1 MKQTRT
7 LTRDPLSTSKQR
19 GPKQFGSS
27 IPHFVEPR
35 LRRTIP
41 SMAAASTYMAST
53 SFSMLGWTSAKKSLS
68 KRSGFLISAQQ
79 ADIQE
84 EVNQTE
90 TEADNM
96 KQKPQAQAAT
106 VKPRPVEPQL
116 NVKSKN
122 MGREYGGQWLS
133 CTTRHV
139 RIYAAYIDPETC
151 EFDQTQM
158 DKLTLILDPTDE
170 FVWTDETCNKV
181 YSYFQELVDH
191 YEGAPL
197 TEYTLRLIGSDIE
210 HYIRKLLYEGEI
222 QYNMDARVLNF
233 SMGKP
238 RVGFNYDGQLHDV
251 KN

>member
-1 MKQTRT
+1 
-7 LTRDPLSTSKQR
+7 
-19 GPKQFGSS
+19 
-27 IPHFVEPR
+27 
-35 LRRTIP
+35 
-41 SMAAASTYMAST
+41 MAATSTYMAST
-53 SFSMLGWTSAKKSLS
+53 NFSMLGWRGS
-68 KRSGFLISAQQ
+68 KRELRKRSVFSVSSQQ
-79 ADIQE
+79 AEVEEQAKTE
-84 EVNQTE
+84 KATEVND
-90 TEADNM
+90 A
-96 KQKPQAQAAT
+96 KQQAKAT
-106 VKPRPVEPQL
+106 TPLRPVEPQV

-133 CTTRHV
+133 SATRHV

-222 QYNMDARVLNF
+222 QYNMNARMLNF

-238 RVGFNYDGQLHDV
+238 RIGFNYNEGQIQDV
-251 KN
+251 Q